1 MAETHQNMTT
11 HNHANTHDFGA
22 RIKERLKIKN
32 WNQSDLARATGLGR
46 DSISTYIHGTVHPT
60 PKNLAKIAQALDCA
74 PADLS
79 PDIPR
84 QEIRDG
90 ILEMTQLP
98 DGKVRLRV
106 IQAVT
111 LDQAIEIFNI
121 LKR

>member
-1 MAETHQNMTT
+1 MIPEHSQNID
-11 HNHANTHDFGA
+11 HFGA
-22 RIKERLKIKN
+22 KILERLKFKN

-46 DSISTYIHGTVHPT
+46 DSISTYIHGTVRPT
-60 PKNLAKIAQALDCA
+60 PKNLSKIAEALECN

-79 PDIPR
+79 PDTF
-84 QEIRDG
+84 QHEIRDAV
-90 ILEMTQLP
+90 LEMSQLP

-111 LDQAIEIFNI
+111 LDQAVEIFNI

>member
-1 MAETHQNMTT
+1 MDQS
-11 HNHANTHDFGA
+11 NTHDFGA
-22 RIKERLKIKN
+22 RIAQRLKIKN

-46 DSISTYIHGTVHPT
+46 DSISTYIHGTVRPT
-60 PKNLAKIAQALDCA
+60 PKNLAKLAEALECT

-79 PDIPR
+79 PDIP
-84 QEIRDG
+84 QHENPNAV
-90 ILEMTQLP
+90 LEMTQLP

-111 LDQAIEIFNI
+111 LDQAVEIFNI